1 MNSEIKWIL
10 VGICF
15 RVFIVYVFGILD
27 KKMVSNG
34 NIKGGDNFYFF
45 IMDIIDFKI
54 VCVDLEM
61 EENEL
66 NELNKQVCGKWF
78 ILFERVLGSWWNFKF
93 DLFILE

>member
-1 MNSEIKWIL
+1 
-10 VGICF
+10 
-15 RVFIVYVFGILD
+15 
-27 KKMVSNG
+27 MVSNG

-66 NELNKQVCGKWF
+66 NELDKQVCGKWF

-93 DLFILE
+93 DSFILE